1 MPKMDEIKK
10 VLVIGSGP
18 IVIGQAAEFDYA
30 GTQACRS
37 LKEEGMEVV
46 LINSNPATIMTDKDI
61 ADRVYIEPLT
71 VEVVQK
77 LIRKER
83 PDSVLPTLG
92 GQAALNIAMELEES
106 GFLKQEN
113 VRLIGT
119 TAQTIKRAEDR
130 LEFKETM
137 EKIHEPIAASIVVEH
152 VDDAIAFAN
161 EIGYPV
167 VIRPAYTLGGS
178 GGGIAHNEEE
188 LHDICSNG
196 LRLSRVGQCLIERCI
211 AGWKEIE
218 YEVMRDAAGNC
229 ITVCN
234 MENIDPVGVHTGDSI
249 VVAPSQTLGDKE
261 YQMLRTSALNII
273 TELGITG
280 GCNVQFALHPDS
292 FEYCVI
298 EVNPRVSRSSALASK
313 ATGYPIAKVA
323 AKIALGYTLDE
334 IPNAITK
341 KTFASFEPALDYCVV
356 KIPRLP
362 FDKFIKAK
370 RTLTT
375 QMKATGE
382 VMSICDNFE
391 GALMKALRSL
401 EQHIDSLDIGR
412 YSDRSKE
419 ELLERIHIVDD
430 RRIFIIAELIR
441 KGATYEEI
449 HDITKI
455 DLWFIDKI
463 AHLVE
468 MEQTLK
474 NETLTPE
481 ILAEAKRM
489 EFPDVV
495 IANYTGMTEREIH
508 DMRHEN
514 GIVASFKMVDTC
526 AAEFEASTPYYYS
539 VFGSETEVSKDKDRK
554 RIMVL
559 GSGPIRI
566 GQGIEFD
573 FCSVHSVWSLA
584 QSGYETIIVNNN
596 PETVMWQI
604 NCTLSH

>member
-341 KTFASFEPALDYCVV
+341 KTYASFEPALDYCVV

-584 QSGYETIIVNNN
+584 QRR
-596 PETVMWQI
+596 
-604 NCTLSH
+604 